1 MKILHTRK
9 QLLMFFMPGFL
20 AGILYVNLIAKQY
33 VAQPGIFSDY
43 FLNQFGTVKIV
54 MREFIWYLIQLRIL
68 PFIVLLMMSFTK
80 FRKITVIL
88 FLIWTGISSG
98 ILISTAVL
106 RMGIKGSLLCIVGT
120 VSYTHLYAPGY
131 SDRSSGCFSSLCLDV
146 YAVFSGAD
154 FQLHDDPGSAKGQCD
169 KKYEREKTG
178 RYNAGADC
186 IFYRDIGCPG
196 T

>member
-1 MKILHTRK
+1 
-9 QLLMFFMPGFL
+9 MFFMPGFL

-106 RMGIKGSLLCIVGT
+106 RMGIKGSLLCIVGILPQFLFYIPAYLVLIWYSYAYPNSHWNTQKT
-120 VSYTHLYAPGY
+120 VFVTVMMLIGLILEAYVNPILM
-131 SDRSSGCFSSLCLDV
+131 
-146 YAVFSGAD
+146 GA
-154 FQLHDDPGSAKGQCD
+154 FLS
-169 KKYEREKTG
+169 TL
-178 RYNAGADC
+178 
-186 IFYRDIGCPG
+186 
-196 T
+196 